1 MAKSQ
6 ESGYWVCLSDQHK
19 AVLEIIKD
27 EDFEKYE
34 ESEGGYVKLKYTQ
47 TKDEAVELIR
57 TMLANVWEEDPSMT
71 DIKKVLKRLYA

>member
-6 ESGYWVCLSDQHK
+6 EPGYWVCLSDQHK

>member
-1 MAKSQ
+1 M
-6 ESGYWVCLSDQHK
+6 
-19 AVLEIIKD
+19 KD